1 MLLLIK
7 PCICINISYLITK
20 KGKNMFKINKA
31 QAHCDIPC
39 KVYDP
44 AVIQYSCLSL
54 VRFMDLIN
62 DEIKDSDMNAAKIAP
77 LARLTAVKEE
87 HAKEVKNEIA
97 TIWGDYFKEP
107 QISKHPE
114 IHDLTHSIMQM
125 ASKCKQDIDR
135 SHGVELLK
143 KVNKFTEIFWETKN
157 VKTQKCFAPYPPE
170 LVIVCPIL
178 KSA

>member
-1 MLLLIK
+1 
-7 PCICINISYLITK
+7 
-20 KGKNMFKINKA
+20 MFKINKA
-31 QAHCDIPC
+31 HAHCDIPC

-62 DEIKDSDMNAAKIAP
+62 DEIKDSDMNAAKIAQ
-77 LARLTAVKEE
+77 LARLTAVKEQ

-135 SHGVELLK
+135 NNGVELLK

-178 KSA
+178 KNA

>member
-1 MLLLIK
+1 
-7 PCICINISYLITK
+7 
-20 KGKNMFKINKA
+20 
-31 QAHCDIPC
+31 
-39 KVYDP
+39 
-44 AVIQYSCLSL
+44 
-54 VRFMDLIN
+54 MDLIN
-62 DEIKDSDMNAAKIAP
+62 DEIKDSDMNAAKIAQ

-135 SHGVELLK
+135 NHGVELLK